1 MKISAAAVP
10 APTLQELGAPAQSL
24 RSNDAQHVRDQVAFL
39 LRGWIHICREGSHT
53 NDKTCAR
60 YLQLM
65 QENGMLRGDENADRF
80 FRITA
85 ELSIETCLTKTKP
98 QAGADG
104 KVASKTALSYE
115 PIDAFAKL
123 LIVLVKYA
131 DSAAKVGL
139 LSKVLSVVARVQL
152 RAPIARQRV
161 LVEPVRRPAAPLAAR
176 DVPPQREEGRLLLR
190 AQPLLRAP
198 LRQGRAARERRQ
210 STSPSGCEARVR

>member
-1 MKISAAAVP
+1 MTGWSDLAAELDAWGETDATVEFWLRDDDAGAGAAVP

-85 ELSIETCLTKTKP
+85 ELLDKYGYTDGCLGGEAKRHGLDGS
-98 QAGADG
+98 GA
-104 KVASKTALSYE
+104 
-115 PIDAFAKL
+115 
-123 LIVLVKYA
+123 
-131 DSAAKVGL
+131 
-139 LSKVLSVVARVQL
+139 
-152 RAPIARQRV
+152 RACGPPAH
-161 LVEPVRRPAAPLAAR
+161 PAA
-176 DVPPQREEGRLLLR
+176 
-190 AQPLLRAP
+190 
-198 LRQGRAARERRQ
+198 
-210 STSPSGCEARVR
+210 